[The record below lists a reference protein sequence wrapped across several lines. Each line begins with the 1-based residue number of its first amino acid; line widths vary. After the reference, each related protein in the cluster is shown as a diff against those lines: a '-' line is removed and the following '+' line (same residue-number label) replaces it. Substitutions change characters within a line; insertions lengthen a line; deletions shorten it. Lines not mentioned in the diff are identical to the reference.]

1 MGFVGGE
8 GWGRTFK
15 KLFGKELS
23 QEEREHRRKKM
34 RTRRGRQKIL
44 NVERRYEKDWR
55 REEGEIKAA
64 R

>member
-8 GWGRTFK
+8 GWERTFK

-34 RTRRGRQKIL
+34 RTRRGRTENIECGEKI
-44 NVERRYEKDWR
+44 
-55 REEGEIKAA
+55 
-64 R
+64 

>member
-23 QEEREHRRKKM
+23 QEEREHRRKKNENQE
-34 RTRRGRQKIL
+34 RKAENIECGEKI
-44 NVERRYEKDWR
+44 
-55 REEGEIKAA
+55 
-64 R
+64 